1 MEPVAGL
8 EIFLIRQTVFNFA
21 LDSIQ
26 DYKVYAL
33 HMQIGQLAKETG
45 VSVQTVRFY
54 ERQKLLPEPARKDSG
69 YRIYGPEH
77 VKRLQFV
84 LQSKGLGFSLAEI
97 REILQ
102 MRERGNCPCD
112 DVIGFAEKHLKEVQ
126 RQIVELTRFENQLT
140 RALRQWRAKAERY
153 VSADAICVLI
163 ERTMELNPA
172 EKSETRNK

>member
-1 MEPVAGL
+1 
-8 EIFLIRQTVFNFA
+8 
-21 LDSIQ
+21 
-26 DYKVYAL
+26 
-33 HMQIGQLAKETG
+33 MQIGQLAKETG

-54 ERQKLLPEPARKDSG
+54 ERQKLLPEPSRKDSG

-102 MRERGNCPCD
+102 MRECGHCPCD
-112 DVIGFAEKHLKEVQ
+112 DVVGFAEKHLKEVQ
-126 RQIVELTRFENQLT
+126 RHIGELTRFEDQLT
-140 RALRQWRAKAERY
+140 RALRQWRRKGDRN

-163 ERTMELNPA
+163 ERTMETGKAKIGRKTNVG
-172 EKSETRNK
+172 R